1 MPRNRSSSH
10 SHSHSHSLSRA
21 VLTVGTAL
29 YLAFVG
35 WVTLGPQPLDDTNN
49 GWLTTL
55 LGGFADNPATAW
67 ITYDLVEFTANVAMF
82 VPLGCLF
89 VLLLGGRRWWLALV
103 FGILLTCF
111 IEFTQQFLPTRVPDV
126 RDVFA
131 NSLGTA
137 LGICVGLMICRIR
150 SRYR

>member
-1 MPRNRSSSH
+1 MPRSRSTTRRRNH
-10 SHSHSHSLSRA
+10 TRSRA

-49 GWLTTL
+49 GWLKTL
-55 LGGFADNPATAW
+55 IASFASNPATAW
-67 ITYDLVEFTANVAMF
+67 ITYDLIEFTANVAMF

-89 VLLLGGRRWWLALV
+89 VLLLGGRRWWLALL

-111 IEFTQQFLPTRVPDV
+111 IEFTQQFLPTRFPDL
-126 RDVFA
+126 RDIVA
-131 NSLGTA
+131 NSLGAA
-137 LGICVGLMICRIR
+137 LGIVGVLTILGIR
-150 SRYR
+150 SARR